1 MNKDM
6 KTSNFILKTLQI
18 LAFVIIALNTNGQTP
33 TAFKNT
39 DEAQIKI
46 WLKDLYEP
54 GVSVTED
61 SVFIN
66 AEASKLI
73 NDEQYRNL
81 LYPKTYSWQAAIVFI
96 QKQELKKAFWYF
108 INLYSLNEKNKEIV
122 VKAILAYDKL
132 FKMDKILVSTF
143 YTYSLIDPEIGSIV
157 NGQSKITAPHILE
170 KKLQVVKELLFY
182 LDKYRTEK
190 KDIKA
195 TIK

>member
-1 MNKDM
+1 M
-6 KTSNFILKTLQI
+6 KMPNFILKTLQI

-39 DEAQIKI
+39 DEAQIKV

-73 NDEQYRNL
+73 NDEQYRKL

-122 VKAILAYDKL
+122 VKVILAYDKL
-132 FKMDKILVSTF
+132 LKMDKILISTF

-182 LDKYRTEK
+182 LDKYRKEN
-190 KDIKA
+190 KDAK
-195 TIK
+195 TTMK

>member
-1 MNKDM
+1 M
-6 KTSNFILKTLQI
+6 KFPIRILKICQFLALAVIVSNTKGQI
-18 LAFVIIALNTNGQTP
+18 HP
-33 TAFKNT
+33 AFKNA
-39 DEAQIKI
+39 DEEQIKV

-54 GVSVTED
+54 GVSVLED
-61 SVFIN
+61 SVFVN
-66 AEASKLI
+66 AEASRLI
-73 NDEQYRNL
+73 NDEQYRKI

-96 QKQELKKAFWYF
+96 QKQELKKAFWYL

-122 VKAILAYDKL
+122 VKVILSYDKL

-143 YTYSLIDPEIGSIV
+143 YTYSLIDPELGSIV
-157 NGQSKITAPHILE
+157 NGQSKITAPHIME
-170 KKLQVVKELLFY
+170 KKLQVLKELLFY